1 VNKGEFDIFAHLN
14 PQQCDAVKTTEGP
27 VLVLAGAGSG
37 KTRVIAHRI
46 ANIITKGTPPEHVL
60 AVTFTNKAAKEMKE
74 RIRSILE
81 KTLDDPTTTLPF
93 VGTFHSLGV
102 HILREHGHL
111 FSLPKQFTIL
121 DRDDVVKLFKELCE
135 EHEVNVELYD
145 PEAIR
150 NMISSLKNEC
160 VGPATTEERSSSP
173 FETLVAKIYAAY
185 ESRLHTMG
193 ACDFDDLLMKP
204 VLLLENHRDVLEY
217 WQSRWTHMHIDEYQ
231 DTNHAQYRLTRLLSD
246 KHHNLCVVGDVD
258 QAIYSWRGA
267 DFRNIL
273 NFERDFPG
281 THVIALEDNY
291 RSTKTIIDAAASVIS
306 RNNER
311 RPTTLRTANPLGEK
325 IVIMVYEDERKEALA
340 IAQSLHD
347 HARKGI
353 PAREMAILYRTN
365 AQSRAIEEQLV
376 RSRIPYKLVGGVRFY
391 ERKEVK
397 DLMAYLRCVHNPND
411 RLAWQRAVNT
421 PTRGIGKILQQKVL
435 RGETLSPIET
445 NKLAV
450 FTTIID
456 EARQLLATH
465 TLHNVMN
472 SILTKSGFRELYSK
486 TPEDLERLG
495 NMEELASVAEKY
507 EGHAADTLSTFLE
520 EVSLATDQDDVDDKA
535 NVVHLMTIHAAKGLE
550 FSYVIIAGMEEG
562 IFPHV
567 LSRDEGRMEEERRL
581 FYVALTRAKKE
592 LLLTLTSRRML
603 YGELQF
609 NDPSRFLGELP
620 ESLTQVQVNRSLL
633 DDDVFVSYDE

>member
-1 VNKGEFDIFAHLN
+1 MNKGDFDIFASLN
-14 PQQCDAVKTTEGP
+14 PQQRLAVETTEGP

-46 ANIITKGTPPEHVL
+46 AQIAAKGTPPERIL

-74 RIRSILE
+74 RIGKILVD
-81 KTLDDPTTTLPF
+81 TMDTPPLTMPF
-93 VGTFHSLGV
+93 IGTFHSLGV
-102 HILREHGHL
+102 HILRQCGDRIG
-111 FSLPKQFTIL
+111 LPKQFTIL
-121 DRDDVVKLFKELCE
+121 DRDDVTKLYKELCN

-145 PEAIR
+145 PDAIR
-150 NMISSLKNEC
+150 NMISRLKNEC
-160 VGPATTEERSSSP
+160 VGPTTTEERSGSP
-173 FETLVAKIYAAY
+173 FETLVARIYASY
-185 ESRLHTMG
+185 ESRLHKMG

-204 VLLLENHRDVLEY
+204 VLLLENNKDLLEY

-231 DTNHAQYRLTRLLSD
+231 DTNHAQYRLTRILAG
-246 KHHNLCVVGDVD
+246 KHNNLCVVGDVD

-273 NFERDFPG
+273 NFERDFAG
-281 THVIALEDNY
+281 TCVIALEDNY
-291 RSTKTIIDAAASVIS
+291 RSTKTIIDAAAHVIA
-306 RNNER
+306 RNSER

-325 IVIMVYEDERKEALA
+325 ISIMVYEDERKEALA
-340 IAQSLHD
+340 IAQSLHA
-347 HARKGI
+347 HAVAKI

-376 RSRIPYKLVGGVRFY
+376 RSGIPYKLVGGVRFY

-397 DLMAYLRCVHNPND
+397 DLMAYLRLIHNPND
-411 RLAWQRAVNT
+411 QLSWQRAVNT
-421 PTRGIGKILQQKVL
+421 PTRGIGKVLQQKVL
-435 RGETLSPIET
+435 KNEPLSPSESA
-445 NKLAV
+445 K
-450 FTTIID
+450 
-456 EARQLLATH
+456 LLAFTAIIEDARAMLPTA
-465 TLHNVMN
+465 TLHDIISV
-472 SILTKSGFRELYSK
+472 ILTRSGFREAYTK

-507 EGHAADTLSTFLE
+507 AGNASDTLTTFLE

-550 FSYVIIAGMEEG
+550 FSFVIIAGMEEG

-620 ESLTQVQVNRSLL
+620 AELTKVEARRSLL
-633 DDDVFVSYDE
+633 DDEPSISYDA